1 MFCHVNLPHFLKNFI
16 FMLFHKQKNV
26 CELSILIYSNT
37 FPALCELNN
46 NKFSQTKSKKKD
58 RYFRNS
64 GLNA

>member
-1 MFCHVNLPHFLKNFI
+1 
-16 FMLFHKQKNV
+16 MLFHKQKNV

-46 NKFSQTKSKKKD
+46 NAFSQTKDKKKD

-64 GLNA
+64 DLNA